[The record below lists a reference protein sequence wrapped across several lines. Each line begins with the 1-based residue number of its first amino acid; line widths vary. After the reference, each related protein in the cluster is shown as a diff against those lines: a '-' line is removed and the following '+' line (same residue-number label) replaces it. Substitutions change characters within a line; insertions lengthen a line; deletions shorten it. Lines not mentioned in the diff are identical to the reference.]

1 MNNPGTPLIAGTQR
15 PGMVSAIAV
24 LTLISGIVNIMAGL
38 CISASLTATIILIC
52 LVPFGVLPIILGVF
66 EILYAV
72 KLLSNLPQPVQP
84 NKTIAILEIV
94 CFLFGNVTSGI
105 IGVLALAFYSD
116 LNVKAY
122 FASLNSQT

>member
-52 LVPFGVLPIILGVF
+52 LAPFGVLPIILGVF

-72 KLLSNLPQPVQP
+72 KLLSNPPQPVRP
-84 NKTIAILEIV
+84 NQTIAILEIV
-94 CFLFGNVTSGI
+94 SFLFGNVTSGI

-122 FASLNSQT
+122 FDSINSQA